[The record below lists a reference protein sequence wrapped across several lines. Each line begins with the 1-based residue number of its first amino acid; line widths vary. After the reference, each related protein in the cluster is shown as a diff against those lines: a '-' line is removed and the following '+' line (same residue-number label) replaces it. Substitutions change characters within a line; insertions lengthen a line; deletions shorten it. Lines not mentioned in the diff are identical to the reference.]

1 MGFFPRAEV
10 PATVD
15 SMRKTVTWRAR
26 HPRWRLA
33 EGIVKGALTTPRK
46 ETTVVF
52 VKPDGEIVLRPVEA
66 DQRPSA
72 APSA

>member
-1 MGFFPRAEV
+1 
-10 PATVD
+10 
-15 SMRKTVTWRAR
+15 
-26 HPRWRLA
+26 LA